1 MKTTV
6 REGRAMGSPLRL
18 TLPGICDLEADAA
31 WVDVQAIFVR
41 AERDLTRFSPGSAL
55 SRLNRAVGTERAVRV
70 PPMLARA
77 LAAAWRAFRIS
88 RGQFDPRIIG
98 ALEAAGERAGVE
110 LPDSP
115 LALAPHDRWL
125 ELGRRRHIARVT
137 APIDLGGIGKGLA
150 LRWAADALRG
160 AGHDR
165 FLLSAGGDVIAAG
178 VGPLDRPW
186 IIGIEDPS
194 GERSPLLTVELSDEA
209 VATSSIA
216 VRAWRD
222 ASGHPRHHLI
232 DPTTLAPADPI
243 WTSVS
248 VIHADPAWAEVWSKV
263 AFLSGHDIAR
273 LLRGRRAWWVHASN
287 GVLTA
292 A

>member
-1 MKTTV
+1 MKITV

-31 WVDVQAIFVR
+31 WGDVQAVFGR
-41 AERDLTRFSPGSAL
+41 ADRDLTRFSSGSAL
-55 SRLNRAVGTERAVRV
+55 SRLNRAVATNRAVRV

-77 LAAAWRAFRIS
+77 LATAWRAFRIS

-110 LPDSP
+110 LPASP

-125 ELGRRRHIARVT
+125 VLGLRPRIARVM
-137 APIDLGGIGKGLA
+137 APVDLGGIGKGLA
-150 LRWAADALRG
+150 LRWAAAALRE

-165 FLLSAGGDVIAAG
+165 FLLSAGGDVLAAG
-178 VGPLDRPW
+178 AGPLDRPW
-186 IIGIEDPS
+186 IVGIEDPS
-194 GERSPLLTVELSDEA
+194 GERSPLLTLELTDEA
-209 VATSSIA
+209 VATTSIA

-222 ASGHPRHHLI
+222 PSGHLRHHLI

-243 WTSVS
+243 WTSVT
-248 VIHADPAWAEVWSKV
+248 VVHADPAWAEVWSKV
-263 AFLSGHDIAR
+263 AFLSGHGIAP
-273 LLRGRRAWWVHASN
+273 LLSGRRAWWFDASK